1 MYYIDPAPLTRSD
14 HRNPN
19 QRWRAMKTQKQAIS
33 EGFDVDLS
41 GPGRPMGAK
50 GKYPDFEVIPL
61 LTEMEAELINTL
73 GLVRN
78 MLLEGVP
85 SQDAREGVVLAIDG
99 LLAAARS

>member
-1 MYYIDPAPLTRSD
+1 MYYIETGAAVWASD
-14 HRNPN
+14 KTNHDLRGH
-19 QRWRAMKTQKQAIS
+19 MKTQKQAIN
-33 EGFDVDLS
+33 EGYDVDLS

-50 GKYPDFEVIPL
+50 GKYPNFEVIPL

-73 GLVRN
+73 GLVRQL
-78 MLLEGVP
+78 LLEGTP

>member
-1 MYYIDPAPLTRSD
+1 
-14 HRNPN
+14 
-19 QRWRAMKTQKQAIS
+19 MKTQKQAVS
-33 EGFDVDLS
+33 EGYDVDLS

-61 LTEMEAELINTL
+61 LTEMEAELIHTL

-78 MLLEGVP
+78 MLLEGTP
-85 SQDAREGVVLAIDG
+85 SPDAREGVVLAIDG

>member
-1 MYYIDPAPLTRSD
+1 
-14 HRNPN
+14 
-19 QRWRAMKTQKQAIS
+19 
-33 EGFDVDLS
+33 
-41 GPGRPMGAK
+41 MGAK

-78 MLLEGVP
+78 LLLEGTP
-85 SQDAREGVVLAIDG
+85 LPDAREGVVLAIDG